1 MVAERGDGEKA
12 SFASYFRCSGNATV
26 KLAGCS
32 GYSGI
37 PILNYAIFLL
47 GVFLR
52 SKRLMVSAKTNRAY
66 PPISP
71 AHTQTYAILSAF
83 AQEQN
88 LSPMTLTELQQKLK
102 LGIRTAAR
110 DIFGVEIQQLNVE
123 TPPRAELG
131 DLAFPVS
138 FELAKLIKQ
147 ATGEK
152 QPPRVIAEKLKP
164 ELEGIE
170 EIARVEIA
178 GAGYINVFF
187 DRAKLL
193 SLFARTAPITTGRIE
208 KLDQPKKMVEHTSI
222 NPNKAAHIGH
232 VRNAVLGDT
241 FVRILKA
248 AGDRVEVQNY
258 IDNTGVQVADV
269 VVGFLHIEKMNL
281 DQIKTLDASL
291 GKDYSFDYYCWDLYT
306 KVGLFYRDGNLSGEL
321 NPEKT
326 GLRMEVL
333 HALEEGNNPIADL
346 ADYVAT
352 RNVECIVDTMERLGI
367 RYDLLARE
375 SDILHLHFWERAFEL
390 MKGTGVIRY
399 EREGRHAGCWVMPF
413 ESHTGTDEHESD
425 KIIVRSNG
433 TVTYTGKDIAYQL
446 WKLGKLGLDFHYQVF
461 RQYQERYL
469 LWVTT
474 TDADAEA
481 NARVERPQFGGGI
494 TVYNVIDSRQSYPQ
508 EIVAR
513 GVAAVVPELGEDA
526 SVHFSYE
533 MVALSPAACGELG
546 IELSAEDRTR
556 PYIEMSGRKGLGV
569 KADDLIN
576 QLEAG
581 ALTEVEK
588 RNPNLSVDEKKATAH
603 EVAVAALRYF
613 LLKFTRNTVIAF
625 DFKEALSFEGETGP
639 YCQYAAVR
647 TNSIF
652 RKLGDEAVVE
662 ADALLDGLARDDE
675 LQTKV
680 AEVLSGEGGTEI
692 WSLVMLTQQLD
703 DVIEQCRNSAEPAN
717 LAKYTFS
724 VAKAFSRFYHD
735 HRILTEKDLVRRAV
749 LIAVTKVVRA
759 QLIAAL
765 AILGINVPE
774 QM

>member
-1 MVAERGDGEKA
+1 
-12 SFASYFRCSGNATV
+12 
-26 KLAGCS
+26 
-32 GYSGI
+32 
-37 PILNYAIFLL
+37 
-47 GVFLR
+47 
-52 SKRLMVSAKTNRAY
+52 
-66 PPISP
+66 
-71 AHTQTYAILSAF
+71 
-83 AQEQN
+83 
-88 LSPMTLTELQQKLK
+88 MTLTELQQKLK
-102 LGIRTAAR
+102 DRIRSAAHEM
-110 DIFGVEIQQLNVE
+110 FGVELQQFAAE
-123 TPPRAELG
+123 APPRPELG

-152 QPPRVIAEKLKP
+152 QAPRAIAEKLKP
-164 ELEGIE
+164 QLENIDE
-170 EIARVEIA
+170 VSHVEIA

-187 DRAKLL
+187 DRARLL
-193 SLFARTAPITTGRIE
+193 GIFARPDRIVHAE
-208 KLDQPKKMVEHTSI
+208 SRQQPKKMVEHTSI

-248 AGDRVEVQNY
+248 AGDRIEVQNY

-269 VVGFLHIEKMNL
+269 VVGFLHLEKMDL
-281 DQIKTLDASL
+281 AQIKALDASL
-291 GKDYSFDYYCWDLYT
+291 TKDYTFDYYCWDLYT
-306 KVGLFYRDGNLSGEL
+306 KVGLFYRDGNAAGDM
-321 NPEKT
+321 NPDKVK
-326 GLRMEVL
+326 LRNDVL
-333 HALEEGNNPIADL
+333 HALEEGNNPIAEL

-352 RNVECIVDTMERLGI
+352 RNVECILDTMERLGI

-375 SDILHLHFWERAFEL
+375 SDILHLHFWERAFDL
-390 MKGTGVIRY
+390 MKNAGVIRY
-399 EREGRHAGCWVMPF
+399 ETEGRHAGCWVMPF

-446 WKLGKLGLDFHYQVF
+446 WKLGKLGLDFHYHVF
-461 RQYQERYL
+461 RNYADGHV
-469 LWVTT
+469 LWVTQT
-474 TDADAEA
+474 EPEA
-481 NARVERPQFGGGI
+481 PGTERPEFGGGV

-513 GVAAVVPELGEDA
+513 GVAAVVPEIGADA

-533 MVALSPAACGELG
+533 MVALSPAACDELG
-546 IELSAEDRTR
+546 IELTDEDRTR

-569 KADDLIN
+569 KADDLIS
-576 QLEAG
+576 QLETG
-581 ALTEVEK
+581 ALAEVEK
-588 RNPNLSVDEKKATAH
+588 RNPDLPDAEKRATAH

-652 RKLGDEAVVE
+652 RKLGTETVDA
-662 ADALLDGLARDDE
+662 ADSLMKEIAGDSALQAR
-675 LQTKV
+675 V
-680 AEVLSGEGGTEI
+680 AEVFSGEGGTDI
-692 WSLVMLTQQLD
+692 WSLVMLSQQLD
-703 DVIEQCRNSAEPAN
+703 DVILQCRNSAEPAN

-724 VAKAFSRFYHD
+724 LARAFSRFYHD
-735 HRILTEKDLVRRAV
+735 HRILTEPDEVRRGV
-749 LIAVTKVVRA
+749 LTAVTKIVRT
-759 QLIAAL
+759 QLTAAL
-765 AILGINVPE
+765 LILGINVPD

>member
-1 MVAERGDGEKA
+1 
-12 SFASYFRCSGNATV
+12 
-26 KLAGCS
+26 
-32 GYSGI
+32 
-37 PILNYAIFLL
+37 
-47 GVFLR
+47 
-52 SKRLMVSAKTNRAY
+52 
-66 PPISP
+66 
-71 AHTQTYAILSAF
+71 
-83 AQEQN
+83 
-88 LSPMTLTELQQKLK
+88 MTLTELQQKLK
-102 LGIRTAAR
+102 ARIRSAAR
-110 DIFGVEIQQLNVE
+110 EIFNVEPQQLSVE
-123 TPPRAELG
+123 TPPRPELG

-152 QPPRVIAEKLKP
+152 QAPRAIAEKLKAQ
-164 ELEGIE
+164 LEDIDE
-170 EIARVEIA
+170 VSRVEIA
-178 GAGYINVFF
+178 GAGYINVFL

-193 SLFARTAPITTGRIE
+193 NLFASPAQKPETSD
-208 KLDQPKKMVEHTSI
+208 LDQPKKMVEHTSI

-241 FVRILKA
+241 FFRILEA

-269 VVGFLHIEKMNL
+269 VVGFLHIEKMDL
-281 DQIKTLDASL
+281 DQIKALDVSL
-291 GKDYSFDYYCWDLYT
+291 SKDYPFDYYCWDLYT
-306 KVGLFYRDGNLSGEL
+306 KVGLFYRDGNASGDP
-321 NPEKT
+321 NPEKMK
-326 GLRMEVL
+326 LRNEVL
-333 HALEEGNNPIADL
+333 HALEEGTNAIAVL

-352 RNVECIVDTMERLGI
+352 RNVECIIDTMERLGI

-375 SDILHLHFWERAFEL
+375 SDILHLHFWERAFQL
-390 MKGTGVIRY
+390 MKSKGVIRH
-399 EREGRHAGCWVMPF
+399 ETEGRHAGCWVMPF

-446 WKLGKLGLDFHYQVF
+446 WKLGKLGLDFNYKIF
-461 RQYQERYL
+461 RTYVDGHD

-474 TDADAEA
+474 TEAEPTEA
-481 NARVERPQFGGGI
+481 TRPHFGGGI

-513 GVAAVVPELGEDA
+513 GVAAVVPEIGEDA
-526 SVHFSYE
+526 SIHFSYE
-533 MVALSPAACGELG
+533 MVALSPAACEELG
-546 IELSAEDRTR
+546 IELSDEDRAR

-588 RNPNLSVDEKKATAH
+588 RNPDLSDADKKATAH

-652 RKLGDEAVVE
+652 RKLGGETVAA
-662 ADALLDGLARDDE
+662 ADSLMETAGGDSSLQARI
-675 LQTKV
+675 T
-680 AEVLSGEGGTEI
+680 EVLSGESGTEI
-692 WSLVMLTQQLD
+692 WSLLMLSQQLD
-703 DVIEQCRNSAEPAN
+703 EVVLQCRNSAEPAN

-724 VAKAFSRFYHD
+724 LARAFSRFYHD
-735 HRILTEKDLVRRAV
+735 HRILTEPDEVRRAV
-749 LIAVTKVVRA
+749 LIAVTKVIRT
-759 QLIAAL
+759 QLTTAL

>member
-1 MVAERGDGEKA
+1 
-12 SFASYFRCSGNATV
+12 
-26 KLAGCS
+26 
-32 GYSGI
+32 
-37 PILNYAIFLL
+37 
-47 GVFLR
+47 
-52 SKRLMVSAKTNRAY
+52 
-66 PPISP
+66 
-71 AHTQTYAILSAF
+71 
-83 AQEQN
+83 
-88 LSPMTLTELQQKLK
+88 MTLFSLQQQLK
-102 LGIRTAAR
+102 EEIRGAALEM
-110 DIFGVEIQQLNVE
+110 FGVEVQQLTAD
-123 TPPRAELG
+123 TPPRPDLG

-152 QPPRVIAEKLKP
+152 MAPRAIAEKLKP
-164 ELEGIE
+164 RLESIE
-170 EIARVEIA
+170 EVSRVEIA

-193 SLFARTAPITTGRIE
+193 QLFSAKPSLDAQGE
-208 KLDQPKKMVEHTSI
+208 KNLSTNQPKKMVEHTSI

-241 FVRILKA
+241 FVRILQA

-269 VVGFLHIEKMNL
+269 VVGFLHLEAMNL
-281 DQIKTLDASL
+281 EKIKALDESL
-291 GKDYSFDYYCWDLYT
+291 KPDYPFDYYCWDLYT
-306 KVGLFYRDGNLSGEL
+306 EVGLFYRDGSANNDL
-321 NPEKT
+321 NPEKLKMRT
-326 GLRMEVL
+326 KVL
-333 HALEEGNNPIADL
+333 HAIEEGNNRIAEL

-352 RNVECIVDTMERLGI
+352 RNVECILNTMERLGI

-375 SDILHLHFWERAFEL
+375 SEILHLHFWERAFEL
-390 MKGTGVIRY
+390 MKTKGVIRL
-399 EREGRHAGCWVMPF
+399 ENEGKHAGCWVMPF

-446 WKLGKLGLDFHYQVF
+446 WKLGKLGLDFHYRVF
-461 RQYQERYL
+461 RDYPDDHA
-469 LWVTT
+469 LWITT
-474 TDADAEA
+474 TDEKAEA
-481 NARVERPQFGGGI
+481 KTGIERPQFGGGD

-513 GVAAVVPELGEDA
+513 GVAAIVPEVGADA

-533 MVALSPAACGELG
+533 MVALSPAACEELG
-546 IELSAEDRTR
+546 ISLSEEDRAK

-581 ALTEVEK
+581 ALVEVEK
-588 RNPNLSVDEKKATAH
+588 RNPELSEADKKTTAH
-603 EVAVAALRYF
+603 DVAVAALRYF

-652 RKLGDEAVVE
+652 RKLGPEMVTQAETTV
-662 ADALLDGLARDDE
+662 ADSS
-675 LQTKV
+675 LQTQI
-680 AEVLSGEGGTEI
+680 AEVLSGESGTEI

-703 DVIEQCRNSAEPAN
+703 EVIAQCRKSAEPAN

-724 VAKAFSRFYHD
+724 VARAFSRFYHD
-735 HRILTEKDLVRRAV
+735 HRIVTEKDDVRRAV
-749 LIAVTKVVRA
+749 LIAVTKIVRT
-759 QLIAAL
+759 QLTAAL
-765 AILGINVPE
+765 AILGIRVPE